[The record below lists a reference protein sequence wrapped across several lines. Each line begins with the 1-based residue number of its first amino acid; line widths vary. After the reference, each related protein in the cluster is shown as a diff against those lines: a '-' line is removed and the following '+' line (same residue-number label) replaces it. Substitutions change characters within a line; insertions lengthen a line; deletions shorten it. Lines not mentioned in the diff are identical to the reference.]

1 MSTYEWIS
9 VVGAAF
15 SIGCAFV
22 NVWALRQMKVIVDK
36 PKITEVD
43 GEI

>member
-1 MSTYEWIS
+1 MTEWIS
-9 VVGAAF
+9 VIGAVF

-22 NVWALRQMKVIVDK
+22 NVWALSQMKAIVGR
-36 PKITEVD
+36 PKTTEVD